1 MQQPLHSSSAHRAF
15 EIILACPSGIR
26 PHGHLLTT
34 TYSIYGLGLRELIK
48 GGISGAH
55 KRLVHM
61 VHILN
66 HHHLF

>member
-1 MQQPLHSSSAHRAF
+1 LL
-15 EIILACPSGIR
+15 ILIVTASR
-26 PHGHLLTT
+26 K
-34 TYSIYGLGLRELIK
+34 ED
-48 GGISGAH
+48 ISGAH